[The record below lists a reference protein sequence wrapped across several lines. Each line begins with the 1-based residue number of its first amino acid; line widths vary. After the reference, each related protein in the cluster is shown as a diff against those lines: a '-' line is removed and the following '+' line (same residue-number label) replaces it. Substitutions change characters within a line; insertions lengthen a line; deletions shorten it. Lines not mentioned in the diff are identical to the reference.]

1 LKVFMIPVDSFQ
13 GILTFVMAARSNSFT
28 EAAGRLGVSKSAVGK
43 SIARLEERL
52 GVQLFHRSTRRI
64 SLTADGD
71 AYFIACSNA
80 LEEIGAAESGL
91 GPGTR
96 EPSGRLRV
104 DIPVAFGRRVVAPLL
119 FEIADKYPALQLN
132 MTFSDHLVD
141 PIEEGIDLLVRF
153 GELKDTSGLV
163 ARRLARQRWAI
174 CAAPSYLERFGVP
187 ETLEGLNRHHCIVGH
202 RRGQPLSWRV
212 REGQETVRYAPP
224 STHQIGDGEAMILA
238 AVAGIGLCQMPRCLF
253 RDDIEA
259 GRLVEV
265 LGDYEPEPVEVH
277 AVWPKVSHLRPK
289 VRYVVDEL
297 VRLCEHWQ

>member
-1 LKVFMIPVDSFQ
+1 MIPIDSFQ
-13 GILTFVMAARSNSFT
+13 GVITFITAARSHSFT
-28 EAAGRLGVSKSAVGK
+28 EAAARLGISKSAVGK

-52 GVQLFHRSTRRI
+52 GVQLFHRTTRRI

-104 DIPVAFGRRVVAPLL
+104 DIPVAFGRRVIAPLL
-119 FEIADKYPALQLN
+119 FEIANKYPALRLN

-153 GELKDTSGLV
+153 GEIKDTSGLV

-174 CAAPSYLERFGVP
+174 CASPDYLTRFGEP
-187 ETLEGLNRHHCIVGH
+187 HSLEDLDRHHCIVGH

-212 REGQETVRYAPP
+212 KQDKETVRYSPP

-238 AVAGIGLCQMPRCLF
+238 ALAGVGLCQMPRCLLK
-253 RDDIEA
+253 DDIET
-259 GRLVEV
+259 GRLAEV
-265 LGDYEPEPVEVH
+265 LGAYEPEPVEVH

-297 VRLCEHWQ
+297 VRLFAHWQ

>member
-1 LKVFMIPVDSFQ
+1 MIPADSFQ
-13 GILTFVMAARSNSFT
+13 GVITFVMAARSSSFT
-28 EAAGRLGVSKSAVGK
+28 EAAERLGVSKSAVGK
-43 SIARLEERL
+43 AIARLEERL
-52 GVQLFHRSTRRI
+52 GAQLFHRTTRRI

-71 AYFIACSNA
+71 AYFAACTSA
-80 LEEIGAAESGL
+80 LEEIGSAESGL
-91 GPGTR
+91 GPGGR

-104 DIPVAFGRRVVAPLL
+104 DMPVAFGRRVVAPLL
-119 FEIADKYPALQLN
+119 FEIANQYPALQLN
-132 MTFSDHLVD
+132 VTFSDHLVD

-153 GELKDTSGLV
+153 GEIKDTSGLV

-174 CAAPSYLERFGVP
+174 CAAPEYLARFGTP
-187 ETLEGLNRHHCIVGH
+187 HSLEELHSHHCVVGY

-212 REGQETVRYAPP
+212 RSGTESMRYTPP
-224 STHQIGDGEAMILA
+224 VSHQIGDGEAMILA
-238 AVAGIGLCQMPRCLF
+238 AVAGVGLCQMPRCLF

-265 LGDYEPEPVEVH
+265 LADFEPEPVEVH

-297 VRLCEHWQ
+297 VKICEHWQ

>member
-1 LKVFMIPVDSFQ
+1 MIPVDSFQ

-119 FEIADKYPALQLN
+119 FEIADRYPALQLN

-174 CAAPSYLERFGVP
+174 CAAPGYLDRFGVP
-187 ETLEGLNRHHCIVGH
+187 ETLDDLDRHHCIVGH

-212 REGQETVRYAPP
+212 REGLETVRYAPP

-238 AVAGIGLCQMPRCLF
+238 AVAGIGLCQMPRCLL
-253 RDDIEA
+253 REDIEA
-259 GRLVEV
+259 GRLIEV
-265 LGDYEPEPVEVH
+265 LGDYEPEPVDVH

>member
-1 LKVFMIPVDSFQ
+1 MIPIDSFQ
-13 GILTFVMAARSNSFT
+13 GVLTFVMAARSNSFT
-28 EAAGRLGVSKSAVGK
+28 EAAARLGISKSAVGK

-187 ETLEGLNRHHCIVGH
+187 DTLEDLNRHHCIVGH

-212 REGQETVRYAPP
+212 REGQKSVRYSPP
-224 STHQIGDGEAMILA
+224 TTHQIGDGEAMILA

-253 RDDIEA
+253 KDDIDA
-259 GRLVEV
+259 GRLLEV
-265 LGDYEPEPVEVH
+265 LGGYEPEPVEVH
-277 AVWPKVSHLRPK
+277 AVWPRVSHLRPK

>member
-1 LKVFMIPVDSFQ
+1 MIPIDSFQ
-13 GILTFVMAARSNSFT
+13 GVVTFVMASRSSSFT
-28 EAAGRLGVSKSAVGK
+28 EAAARLGISKSAVGK

-52 GVQLFHRSTRRI
+52 GVQLFHRTTRRI

-71 AYFIACSNA
+71 AYFLACSNA

-96 EPSGRLRV
+96 EPSGQLRV
-104 DIPVAFGRRVVAPLL
+104 DIPVAFGRRVIAPML
-119 FEIADKYPALQLN
+119 FEIANRYPALRLN

-141 PIEEGIDLLVRF
+141 PIEEGVDLLVRF
-153 GELKDTSGLV
+153 GEVKDTGGLV
-163 ARRLARQRWAI
+163 ARRLARQRWVI
-174 CAAPSYLERFGVP
+174 CAAPDYLNRFGVP
-187 ETLEGLNRHHCIVGH
+187 GSLEELDRHRCIVGY

-212 REGQETVRYAPP
+212 RQGQETVRYSPS

-238 AVAGIGLCQMPRCLF
+238 ALAGVGLCQMPRCLF
-253 RDDIEA
+253 KDDIEA

-265 LGDYEPEPVEVH
+265 LSDYEPEPVDVH

-289 VRYVVDEL
+289 VRFVVDEL
-297 VRLCEHWQ
+297 VRLFAHWQ

>member
-1 LKVFMIPVDSFQ
+1 MIPIDSFQ
-13 GILTFVMAARSNSFT
+13 GVLTFVMAARSNSFT

-104 DIPVAFGRRVVAPLL
+104 DMPVAFGRRVVAPLL

-141 PIEEGIDLLVRF
+141 PIEEGIDLLIRF
-153 GELKDTSGLV
+153 GELKDTHGLV

-174 CAAPSYLERFGVP
+174 CAAPSYLKRFGVP
-187 ETLEGLNRHHCIVGH
+187 DTLEDLNRHHCIVGH

-212 REGQETVRYAPP
+212 REGQKSVRYSPP
-224 STHQIGDGEAMILA
+224 ATHQIGDGEAMILA

-253 RDDIEA
+253 NDDIEA

-265 LGDYEPEPVEVH
+265 LGGYEPEPVEVH

>member
-1 LKVFMIPVDSFQ
+1 MIPIDSFQ
-13 GILTFVMAARSNSFT
+13 GVLTFVMAARSNSFT
-28 EAAGRLGVSKSAVGK
+28 EAAGRLGISKSAVGK

-104 DIPVAFGRRVVAPLL
+104 DMPVAFGRRVVAPLL

-141 PIEEGIDLLVRF
+141 PIEEGIDLLIRF
-153 GELKDTSGLV
+153 GELKDTHGLV
-163 ARRLARQRWAI
+163 ARRLARQRWAV
-174 CAAPSYLERFGVP
+174 CAAPSYLKRFGVP
-187 ETLEGLNRHHCIVGH
+187 DNLEDLNRHHCIVGH

-212 REGQETVRYAPP
+212 RDGQETVRYTPP
-224 STHQIGDGEAMILA
+224 VTHQIGDGEAMIMA

-253 RDDIEA
+253 NDDIEA

-265 LGDYEPEPVEVH
+265 LSGYEPEPVEVH

>member
-1 LKVFMIPVDSFQ
+1 MIPADSFQ
-13 GILTFVMAARSNSFT
+13 GVITFVMAARSTSFT
-28 EAAGRLGVSKSAVGK
+28 EAAERLGVSKSAVGK
-43 SIARLEERL
+43 AIARLEERL
-52 GVQLFHRSTRRI
+52 GTQLFHRTTRRI

-71 AYFIACSNA
+71 AYFAACTSA
-80 LEEIGAAESGL
+80 LEEIGSAESGL
-91 GPGTR
+91 GPGGR

-104 DIPVAFGRRVVAPLL
+104 DMPVAFGRRVVAPLL
-119 FEIADKYPALQLN
+119 FEIANKYPALQLN
-132 MTFSDHLVD
+132 VTFSDHLVD

-153 GELKDTSGLV
+153 GEIKDTSGLV

-174 CAAPSYLERFGVP
+174 CAAPDYLARFGTP
-187 ETLEGLNRHHCIVGH
+187 HSLEDLQSHHCVVGY

-212 REGQETVRYAPP
+212 GNGAQSVRYTPP
-224 STHQIGDGEAMILA
+224 VSHQIGDGEAMILA
-238 AVAGIGLCQMPRCLF
+238 TVAGVGLCQMPRCLF

-265 LGDYEPEPVEVH
+265 LADFEPEPVEVH

-297 VRLCEHWQ
+297 VKVCEHWQ

>member
-1 LKVFMIPVDSFQ
+1 MVPIDSFQ
-13 GILTFVMAARSNSFT
+13 GVLTFVMAARSNSFT

-174 CAAPSYLERFGVP
+174 CAAPGYLKRFGVP
-187 ETLEGLNRHHCIVGH
+187 ETLEDLSRHHCIVGH

-212 REGQETVRYAPP
+212 REGQETVRYSPP
-224 STHQIGDGEAMILA
+224 ATHQIGDGEAMILA

-253 RDDIEA
+253 NDDIEA

-297 VRLCEHWQ
+297 VRLCEDWQ

>member
-1 LKVFMIPVDSFQ
+1 MIRMIPVDSFQ
-13 GILTFVMAARSNSFT
+13 GVITFVVAARSTSFT
-28 EAAGRLGVSKSAVGK
+28 QAAEHLGLSKSAVGK
-43 SIARLEERL
+43 SIARLEDRL
-52 GVQLFHRSTRRI
+52 GTQLFHRTTRRI
-64 SLTADGD
+64 SLTADGE
-71 AYFIACSNA
+71 AYFTACSTA

-91 GPGTR
+91 GPGAG

-119 FEIADKYPALQLN
+119 FEIANKYPALQLN
-132 MTFSDHLVD
+132 MTFSDHIVD
-141 PIEEGIDLLVRF
+141 PFEEGIDLLVRF

-163 ARRLARQRWAI
+163 ARRLTRQRWAI
-174 CAAPSYLERFGVP
+174 CAAPGYLQRFGVP
-187 ETLEGLNRHHCIVGH
+187 QTLEDLSHHHCIVGH

-212 REGQETVRYAPP
+212 RQGAETVRYAPP

-238 AVAGIGLCQMPRCLF
+238 AVAGTGLCQMPRCLF
-253 RDDIEA
+253 REDLEA

-265 LGDYEPEPVEVH
+265 LEDYEPDPVDVH

-297 VRLCEHWQ
+297 VKLCEHWQ

>member
-1 LKVFMIPVDSFQ
+1 MVPIDSLQ
-13 GILTFVMAARSNSFT
+13 GVITFITAARSISFT
-28 EAAGRLGVSKSAVGK
+28 EAAARLGVSKSAVGK

-52 GVQLFHRSTRRI
+52 GVQLFHRTTRRI

-104 DIPVAFGRRVVAPLL
+104 DIPVAFGRRVIAPLL
-119 FEIADKYPALQLN
+119 FEIAKKYPSLRLN

-153 GELKDTSGLV
+153 GDIKDTSGLV

-174 CAAPSYLERFGVP
+174 CAAPDYLARFGVP
-187 ETLEGLNRHHCIVGH
+187 ASLEDLDRHHCIVGH

-212 REGQETVRYAPP
+212 TQNQETVRFSPP
-224 STHQIGDGEAMILA
+224 FTHQIGDGEAMILA
-238 AVAGIGLCQMPRCLF
+238 ALAGVGLCQMPRCLF

-265 LGDYEPEPVEVH
+265 LGGYEPEPVEVH

-297 VRLCEHWQ
+297 VRLFEDWQ

>member
-1 LKVFMIPVDSFQ
+1 MIPIDSFQ
-13 GILTFVMAARSNSFT
+13 GVITFVVAARSNSFT
-28 EAAGRLGVSKSAVGK
+28 EAAGRLGISKSAVGK
-43 SIARLEERL
+43 SIARLEGRL

-71 AYFIACSNA
+71 AYFIACSSA

-119 FEIADKYPALQLN
+119 FEIANKYPALQLN
-132 MTFSDHLVD
+132 LTFSDHLVD

-163 ARRLARQRWAI
+163 ARRLARQRWVI
-174 CAAPSYLERFGVP
+174 CAAPVYLERFGVP
-187 ETLEGLNRHHCIVGH
+187 DTLEDMINHHCIVGH
-202 RRGQPLSWRV
+202 RRGQPLSWRLK
-212 REGQETVRYAPP
+212 EGQNTVRYAPP

-253 RDDIEA
+253 KDDIEA

-265 LGDYEPEPVEVH
+265 LGDLEPEPVEVH

-297 VRLCEHWQ
+297 VRLCEDWQ

>member
-1 LKVFMIPVDSFQ
+1 MIPTDSFQ
-13 GILTFVMAARSNSFT
+13 GLLTFVMAARSNSFT
-28 EAAGRLGVSKSAVGK
+28 EAAGRLGISKSAVGK

-104 DIPVAFGRRVVAPLL
+104 DIPVAFGRRVIAPLL
-119 FEIADKYPALQLN
+119 FEIANKYPALQLN

-153 GELKDTSGLV
+153 GELKDTNGLV
-163 ARRLARQRWAI
+163 ARRLARQRWVI
-174 CAAPSYLERFGVP
+174 CAAPRYLERFGLP
-187 ETLEGLNRHHCIVGH
+187 GTLEDLNRHHCIVGH

-212 REGQETVRYAPP
+212 RDGEKSVRYAPP
-224 STHQIGDGEAMILA
+224 FTHQIGDGEAMILA

>member
-1 LKVFMIPVDSFQ
+1 MIPVDSFQ